1 MQWMCTREEHQEP
14 VSEEGQQGRSPR
26 THSFKMY
33 VAQCHHPPLVGMYI
47 MYHSLM
53 IILVKTWIYFLKTK
67 DEVFSKYKE
76 FKALIE
82 NLSEKKIKILK
93 SDNGGE

>member
-1 MQWMCTREEHQEP
+1 
-14 VSEEGQQGRSPR
+14 
-26 THSFKMY
+26 
-33 VAQCHHPPLVGMYI
+33 

-67 DEVFSKYKE
+67 DEVFSKFKE

-82 NLSEKKIKILK
+82 NLSEKKIKILR
-93 SDNGGE
+93 SDNGGEYTSKEFVNICKDVGIKISIKTV